1 MNTKVTVIEI
11 TITIANNFNSSIDN
25 DKECV
30 MHSKSDNIE
39 FMIIDDADKVIKKI
53 FWFTKE

>member
-39 FMIIDDADKVIKKI
+39 FMINDDADEVIKKI

>member
-39 FMIIDDADKVIKKI
+39 FMIIDDADEVIKKI